1 MKNGLH
7 YWSFQWSYGDFG
19 GALSLNA
26 GENADLPSKKVPITK
41 AGQHFFLI
49 IMEKKEIEQNYCDSF
64 AGQMD

>member
-49 IMEKKEIEQNYCDSF
+49 IMGKKRN
-64 AGQMD
+64 